1 MKANVVRLDLN
12 PETIL
17 EAVQKFPGARTTRY
31 GTGLIRLDISEPCS
45 LYIHGEDGF
54 RLTIAEKA
62 VQTADEI
69 VNEFIHE
76 GMTASYHYADDS
88 GKEWKL
94 GTIHWDKALA
104 IWRANPELTPR
115 FLEVGKKLLWSF
127 STCVETEEKRQ
138 REEQ

>member
-1 MKANVVRLDLN
+1 MKFTLTQIELNPEEIMEAARRSAQAQTYKYGTALVRLD
-12 PETIL
+12 I
-17 EAVQKFPGARTTRY
+17 A
-31 GTGLIRLDISEPCS
+31 EPCS

-54 RLTIAEKA
+54 RLTVAEKA

-88 GKEWKL
+88 GEEWQL
-94 GTIHWDKALA
+94 GTVHRDRALA
-104 IWRANPELTPR
+104 LWKAHPELTPR
-115 FLEVGKKLLWSF
+115 FLEVGKKFLWSF

-138 REEQ
+138 RGEL